1 VAVLAAKEPEAR
13 RARSLAMRLGLT
25 LLPPGQEAEADLFL
39 AYVRGR
45 LEIRPSDRA
54 FGPVCVD
61 FSGARAAGR
70 RRSGGVRAEGIARAV
85 GLARGG
91 GTVVD
96 ATAGLG
102 RDAFVLAALG
112 GVVTAVER
120 CPVVAALLED
130 GLIRAVSDPDLGT
143 IVPAR
148 LRLVVDDARTYLSTL
163 EGDGRPEV
171 VVLDPMFPPRK
182 KSARVKKEMQLFQV
196 LVGPEPDAEELL
208 AVARCTAR
216 RKVVVKRPVHAPPLA
231 PDTSATHKGKTV
243 RWDVYLTFRGSES

>member
-1 VAVLAAKEPEAR
+1 MAVLAASGPEAH
-13 RARSLAMRLGLT
+13 RARTLARRLGLAL
-25 LLPPGQEAEADLFL
+25 LLPGREAEAEADLLL

-45 LEIRPSDRA
+45 LEIRPSVGRA

-70 RRSGGVRAEGIARAV
+70 RRTGGIRAERIARAV
-85 GLARGG
+85 GLTRGRV
-91 GTVVD
+91 TVVD

-112 GVVTAVER
+112 GVVTALER

-130 GLIRAVSDPDLGT
+130 GLVRAVADPDLES

-148 LRLVVDDARTYLSTL
+148 LRLVVDDARTYLSAL
-163 EGDGRPEV
+163 EADRRPEV
-171 VVLDPMFPPRK
+171 VVLDPMFPARK
-182 KSARVKKEMQLFQV
+182 KSARVKKEMQLFQI

-208 AVARCTAR
+208 EVARRTAS
-216 RKVVVKRPVHAPPLA
+216 RKVVVKRPVQAPPLA
-231 PDTSATHKGKTV
+231 PDPSASQKGKTV
-243 RWDVYLTFRGSES
+243 RWDVYLT